1 MERKYGESL
10 ISLLYPRRCPACHDI
25 VSKRGEWICPECR
38 DDFSFTRSPV
48 CMKCGQE
55 LDAEEQELCYD
66 CSRGHRDFEQST
78 ALINYDST
86 AAASMA
92 KFKYGGRREYADY
105 YISELVKRKGALIAG
120 WRPQLIIPVPVHKSR
135 RRERG
140 YNQAEAL
147 AVRLGKALHLPVR
160 SDLLV
165 REKKTIA
172 QKELGPAARQH
183 NLEQALRVKQ
193 PLTGLKRVLVVDDI
207 YTTGSTL
214 QACTRALQAA
224 GAEKVYGCVICIG
237 RGPS

>member
-105 YISELVKRKGALIAG
+105 YISELVAAAADYSSAG
-120 WRPQLIIPVPVHKSR
+120 
-135 RRERG
+135 
-140 YNQAEAL
+140 
-147 AVRLGKALHLPVR
+147 
-160 SDLLV
+160 
-165 REKKTIA
+165 T
-172 QKELGPAARQH
+172 
-183 NLEQALRVKQ
+183 
-193 PLTGLKRVLVVDDI
+193 
-207 YTTGSTL
+207 
-214 QACTRALQAA
+214 
-224 GAEKVYGCVICIG
+224 
-237 RGPS
+237 